1 MKCQLCITKI
11 WYYEEKKALSNKNV
25 KATSAWAESIPAS
38 SVSPHYNFENWRLR
52 YIAWQELCPY
62 DPDRDF
68 YKNWCYPLNHKWA
81 KIPSLMARKQRC
93 PQGTKFNLSK
103 HGNSFPRKP
112 VTTPRIACWEII
124 PQAPESWNKQL
135 ENWMLKK
142 REKTN
147 PASTVYR
154 SHKFR
159 EKRHTMLA
167 EGCPQSPESEQKKCI
182 E

>member
-1 MKCQLCITKI
+1 MGGYQLVYFLYYTSLYMKCQLCITKI

-112 VTTPRIACWEII
+112 VTTPRIACWGII
-124 PQAPESWNKQL
+124 
-135 ENWMLKK
+135 
-142 REKTN
+142 
-147 PASTVYR
+147 
-154 SHKFR
+154 
-159 EKRHTMLA
+159 
-167 EGCPQSPESEQKKCI
+167 PQSPESEQKKCI